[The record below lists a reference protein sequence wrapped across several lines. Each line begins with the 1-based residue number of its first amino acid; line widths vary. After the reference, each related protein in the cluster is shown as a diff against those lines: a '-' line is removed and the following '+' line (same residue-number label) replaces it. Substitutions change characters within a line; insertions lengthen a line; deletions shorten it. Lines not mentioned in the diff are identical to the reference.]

1 MRSTLGLLGLLLFA
15 ACSGTSNTD
24 MAASKTPDS
33 TPSNMDVYEAALAH
47 PDRSAADRERD
58 AARRP
63 AEVLTFFGIEP
74 GMRVLDLYSG
84 GGYYSEILARLVGP
98 SGAVDAHN
106 NEAYLG
112 FAGDEI
118 TARYADGRLANVRR
132 LMAEN
137 NELTLDAATLDAIT
151 MILTYHDFYFEDAA
165 NGWPKID
172 GPAFLAELNKGLK
185 PGGVVGLVDHNAP
198 AGSPSSTGG
207 TTHRID
213 PAIVIADMEA
223 AGFVLD
229 GESDLLR
236 NPDDDLERNVF
247 DPAVRGATDRFVL
260 RFRKPESR

>member
-1 MRSTLGLLGLLLFA
+1 MRSTLGLLGVMLFA
-15 ACSGTSNTD
+15 ACNSNTD
-24 MAASKTPDS
+24 MAASESSGDAPS
-33 TPSNMDVYEAALAH
+33 TANAYQAAVTH
-47 PDRSAADRERD
+47 PERSAADRARD
-58 AARRP
+58 GARKP

-98 SGAVDAHN
+98 SGSVDAHN

-118 TARYADGRLANVRR
+118 KARYADGRLENVKR

-137 NELTLDAATLDAIT
+137 NELELGEATLDAIT

-172 GPAFLAELNKGLK
+172 APAFLAVLHSGLK
-185 PGGVVGLVDHNAP
+185 PGGIVGLVDHSAPSGAP
-198 AGSPSSTGG
+198 ATTGG

-213 PAIVIADMEA
+213 PAIVIADMQA

-260 RFRKPESR
+260 RFRKPE

>member
-1 MRSTLGLLGLLLFA
+1 MRTTLGLLGVVLLA
-15 ACSGTSNTD
+15 ACNGNTD
-24 MAASKTPDS
+24 TAPAGSS
-33 TPSNMDVYEAALAH
+33 AGAPSGGSIYEAALAH
-47 PDRSAADRERD
+47 AERSEADRARD
-58 AARRP
+58 EGRKP
-63 AEVLTFFGIEP
+63 AEVLAFFAIEP

-98 SGAVDAHN
+98 SGSVNAHN

-118 TARYADGRLANVRR
+118 KARYADGRLENVQR

-137 NELTLDAATLDAIT
+137 NELELDEASFDAIT
-151 MILTYHDFYFEDAA
+151 MILTYHDFYFEDAN

-172 GPAFLAELNKGLK
+172 APAFLAELHGGLK
-185 PGGVVGLVDHNAP
+185 PGGIVGLVDHRAP
-198 AGSPSSTGG
+198 DGAPTTTGG

-213 PAIVIADMEA
+213 PAIVIADMQA
-223 AGFVLD
+223 AGFVLED
-229 GESDLLR
+229 ETDLLR

-260 RFRKPESR
+260 RFRKPE